1 MGRCEEA
8 CTPGQ
13 NPIYGGCAH
22 LDSQQ
27 ALAIRLLPY
36 SRHELQDTWP
46 IGLHIIPQ
54 PLNDKIEQVE
64 DLQA

>member
-1 MGRCEEA
+1 MGSCEEA
-8 CTPGQ
+8 CTPEQ

-27 ALAIRLLPY
+27 ALTLCLLPH
-36 SRHELQDTWP
+36 SRQELQDTWP
-46 IGLHIIPQ
+46 IGPHIIPQ
-54 PLNDKIEQVE
+54 PLNDEIEQVE